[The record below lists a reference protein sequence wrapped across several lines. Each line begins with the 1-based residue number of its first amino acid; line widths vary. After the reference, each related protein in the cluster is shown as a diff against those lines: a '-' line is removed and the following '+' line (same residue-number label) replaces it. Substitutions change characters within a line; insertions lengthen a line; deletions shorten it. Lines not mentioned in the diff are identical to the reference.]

1 MEACGSSRNC
11 KRRDDSESG
20 TRLRECNRCG
30 RGPWQ
35 HAADMISLDASPV
48 LRAFKGEHCMSNI
61 RLTPEETV
69 GFLKARPQSRRAML
83 AAMGATA
90 AAFSLAGCGGG
101 EEAGSDAAAMPK
113 FTVEGGEQAVLKF
126 YNWDTYIG
134 ETTLE
139 DFKTASSVE
148 VQMDLFANNDELFA
162 KFTAGNPGYDVI
174 MPSNDYVERL
184 VAADLLMEL
193 DHSKIPNI
201 ANLLPD
207 FKESGFDPGWK
218 HSLPYTWLILG
229 IGYRKSKMKN
239 GAVPDSWKA
248 VFDSDEY
255 KGRISLIGESQDLFR
270 LVFKY
275 LGQSINAFSP
285 ELVKQAEDLLIKQ
298 KPNITNFHSD
308 DGQDLL
314 GRGEVDL
321 TIEYNGDMAQA
332 ILEDDDLA
340 FVVPKEGSLK
350 STDCLAIP
358 KGAPSPNNAH
368 AFINYILDGTV
379 GSKIAQTIQYPTPNG
394 AAKALMDD
402 AYKANPVIF
411 PPEEILAKSEF
422 GKFAGA
428 DQVRVIEDA
437 MTRVKAA

>member
-1 MEACGSSRNC
+1 
-11 KRRDDSESG
+11 
-20 TRLRECNRCG
+20 
-30 RGPWQ
+30 
-35 HAADMISLDASPV
+35 
-48 LRAFKGEHCMSNI
+48 MSNF
-61 RLTPEETV
+61 RLTPEQTV
-69 GFLKARPQSRRAML
+69 NYLKATPQSRRSFM

-101 EEAGSDAAAMPK
+101 EGDAPAAGAGPAAFK
-113 FTVEGGEQAVLKF
+113 VEGGEQAVLKF

-134 ETTLE
+134 ETTLA

-174 MPSNDYVERL
+174 VPSNDYVERM
-184 VAADLLMEL
+184 VAADLLSEL
-193 DHSKIPNI
+193 DLSKIPNI

-207 FKESGFDPGWK
+207 FKESDFDPGWK
-218 HSLPYTWLILG
+218 HSVPYTWLILG
-229 IGYRKSKMKN
+229 IGYRKSKMKD
-239 GAVPDSWKA
+239 GVVPDSWKY
-248 VFDSDEY
+248 VLDSDQY

-270 LVFKY
+270 LAFKY
-275 LGQSINAFSP
+275 LGKSLNEFSP
-285 ELVKQAEDLLIKQ
+285 ELLKQAEDLLIKQ
-298 KPNITNFHSD
+298 KPNVTNFHSD
-308 DGQDLL
+308 DGQELL
-314 GRGEVDL
+314 ARGEVDL
-321 TIEYNGDMAQA
+321 VIEYNGDIAQIKA
-332 ILEDDDLA
+332 EDEDID

-350 STDCLAIP
+350 SMDCLAIP

-379 GSKIAQTIQYPTPNG
+379 GSKISQAIQYPTPNG

-402 AYKANPVIF
+402 AYKTNPVIF

-422 GKFAGA
+422 GKFTGA
-428 DQVRVIEDA
+428 DQVRAIEEA